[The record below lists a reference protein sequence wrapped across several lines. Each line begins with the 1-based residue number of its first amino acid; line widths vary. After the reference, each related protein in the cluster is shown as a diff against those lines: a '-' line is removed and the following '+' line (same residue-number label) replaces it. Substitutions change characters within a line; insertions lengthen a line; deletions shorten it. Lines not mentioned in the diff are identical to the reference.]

1 VSGMQRR
8 LQGKDLS
15 QPEVE
20 VLRAAAEGLSAKETA
35 AQLLK
40 SKHTI
45 ITQRRSLQAKLGARN
60 LLHAVAIGV
69 RLRLVDTDLGT
80 VAPSRN
86 GAGNRRRGA
95 A

>member
-1 VSGMQRR
+1 MPRR
-8 LQGKDLS
+8 IRGKDHT

-40 SKHTI
+40 SRHTI
-45 ITQRRSLQAKLGARN
+45 ITQRRSVQAKLGARN

-69 RLRLVDTDLGT
+69 RLRLVDADLGT
-80 VAPSRN
+80 VAPPRKRP
-86 GAGNRRRGA
+86 GNRRRGSA
-95 A
+95 